1 MRLVTTLDHP
11 TSELRGA
18 IENGRGGM
26 PAWRGRLQPDEI
38 DAVLAYVKR
47 FP

>member
-1 MRLVTTLDHP
+1 MKLVAALDRP
-11 TSELRGA
+11 SAELRA
-18 IENGRGGM
+18 VIENGRGGM
-26 PAWRGRLQPDEI
+26 PAWRNRLKPDEI